1 MVIFHSYVSLPE
13 GKIPQKNLM
22 KNSHDIPMSDDK
34 MMIKCPYKNGQSNMI
49 KHGLPEHLPFSSR
62 IFPDANLHVWDWDF
76 PVHYVSHNQ
85 MVNY

>member
-34 MMIKCPYKNGQSNMI
+34 MMIKCPYSRAI
-49 KHGLPEHLPFSSR
+49 KHSLPEHLPFSSM
-62 IFPDANLHVWDWDF
+62 IFPDAHLHFSGWDF